1 MAETSILKQV
11 LLEEFERNNHFIES
25 AEKEVSQLPIGY
37 ISKKSI
43 NNKTYFYYQWREGD
57 KIRSKYI
64 KMKDVQILNK
74 KIRRRKELEEAIR
87 KAKNEN
93 RRIERALK

>member
-1 MAETSILKQV
+1 MAEMSILKQV